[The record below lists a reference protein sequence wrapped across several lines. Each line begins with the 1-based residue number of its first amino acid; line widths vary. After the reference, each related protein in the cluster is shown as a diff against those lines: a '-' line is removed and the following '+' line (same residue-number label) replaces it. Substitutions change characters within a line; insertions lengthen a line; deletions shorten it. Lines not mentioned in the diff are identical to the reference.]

1 MRFVRSATESSA
13 RNRDKALELC
23 MKKDRQRQS
32 YYNYY
37 SSKKWGRADSYH
49 LTVDTSVLGIEGT
62 ASMLIATI
70 DAYEAVRDSR
80 TE

>member
-1 MRFVRSATESSA
+1 
-13 RNRDKALELC
+13 